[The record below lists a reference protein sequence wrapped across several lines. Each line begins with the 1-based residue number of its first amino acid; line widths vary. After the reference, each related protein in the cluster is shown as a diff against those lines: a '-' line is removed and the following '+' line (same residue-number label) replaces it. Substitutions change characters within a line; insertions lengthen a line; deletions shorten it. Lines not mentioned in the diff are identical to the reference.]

1 MEKINERNKLRRNG
15 GNYNKVQSDVRI
27 MLKNFSK
34 DVNNLKQS
42 LLKASSGYE
51 IAEREIDRRQNMLDQ
66 LITREKQM
74 NSAFQQESGHSDNGR
89 SSLLVADQRRQPSNP
104 FDEPETYVDNNVSI
118 DDMRRQQQQIIRE
131 QDEGLEALSGIIQR
145 QKMMGRAISDEV
157 DLHNEIIDDIDVR
170 MDQTNTRLIKETS
183 HVKRVTKKASTCGM
197 LVVIILL
204 IIAIIVVAVIP
215 VH

>member
-1 MEKINERNKLRRNG
+1 MAMNWLPDGLEMKGKSKMAPFGEDSWLSEFKTVEKYGQDIMEKINERNKLRRNG

-66 LITREKQM
+66 LITSKHHKVPLGLDFKM
-74 NSAFQQESGHSDNGR
+74 AC
-89 SSLLVADQRRQPSNP
+89 DQKYCT
-104 FDEPETYVDNNVSI
+104 DK
-118 DDMRRQQQQIIRE
+118 

-157 DLHNEIIDDIDVR
+157 DLHNGEYKSR
-170 MDQTNTRLIKETS
+170 
-183 HVKRVTKKASTCGM
+183 
-197 LVVIILL
+197 ILKFEL
-204 IIAIIVVAVIP
+204 E
-215 VH
+215 